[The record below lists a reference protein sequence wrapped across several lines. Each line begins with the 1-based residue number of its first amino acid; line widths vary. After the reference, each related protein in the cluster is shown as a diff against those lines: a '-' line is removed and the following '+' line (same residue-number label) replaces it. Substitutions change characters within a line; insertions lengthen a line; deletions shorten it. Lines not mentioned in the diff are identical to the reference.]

1 MKATRK
7 ISDNIYYLGANDR
20 RLALFENLFPLN
32 NGVSYNSYFIDDEK
46 TALADT
52 VDRFV
57 SDSFFENLVVL
68 LNGRKLDYLIVHHM
82 EPDHAAN
89 IGRLLEMYP
98 EMKVVCSAKANQMVQ
113 QFFGADLGDR
123 AIIVKDGDSLSLGK
137 HKLHFITAAMV
148 HWPEVIMSY
157 EETTG
162 IFFSAD
168 AFGTFGALDG
178 KIFNDEIT
186 VDESWWSEARRYY
199 ANIVGKYGSQVQ
211 TVLKKAADLDIKMI
225 APLHGPVWRK
235 NISDFIKKYDLWS
248 KYQPEEI
255 GVLIA
260 YASMYGNTETAANAL
275 ALALADRGIV
285 NIRVRDI
292 STTDISEMISLAW
305 KYSHIVI
312 AAPTYNM
319 NIHPKMEYFL
329 TDMKHLNL
337 QNRTFSIIEN
347 GSWAPAV
354 IKTVSEILSS
364 MKNIRI
370 LEEKISI
377 KSALQDISSIE
388 KMADEIEKDIKNKQ

>member
-1 MKATRK
+1 MKSIRK

-20 RLALFENLFPLN
+20 RLALFENLFPLE

-57 SDSFFENLVVL
+57 SDAFFDNLKVL

-89 IGRLLEMYP
+89 MGRLIEMYP
-98 EMKVVCSAKANQMVQ
+98 EMKVVCSKKANEMIH
-113 QFFGADLGDR
+113 QFFGADLGER

-157 EETTG
+157 EENTG

-168 AFGTFGALDG
+168 AFGAFGALDG
-178 KIFNDEIT
+178 KIFNDE
-186 VDESWWSEARRYY
+186 VAMDESWWNEARRYY
-199 ANIVGKYGSQVQ
+199 ANIVGKYGLQVQ
-211 TVLKKAADLDIKMI
+211 AALKKAAGFDIRMI
-225 APLHGPVWRK
+225 APLHGPVWRS
-235 NISDFIKKYDLWS
+235 NIAELIGKYDLWS
-248 KYQPEEI
+248 RYQPEEK

-260 YASMYGNTETAANAL
+260 YASMYGNTEAAANAL
-275 ALALADRGIV
+275 ALALADRGIDKL
-285 NIRVRDI
+285 RVRDV
-292 STTDISEMISLAW
+292 SVTDVSQLISLAW

-319 NIHPKMEYFL
+319 NMHPKMEHFVM
-329 TDMKHLNL
+329 DMKHLNL

-354 IKTVSEILSS
+354 IKVASEILSS
-364 MKNIRI
+364 MKNIKI

-377 KSALQDISSIE
+377 KSALQDNSPIE
-388 KMADEIEKDIKNKQ
+388 KMADEIAQDIKNK